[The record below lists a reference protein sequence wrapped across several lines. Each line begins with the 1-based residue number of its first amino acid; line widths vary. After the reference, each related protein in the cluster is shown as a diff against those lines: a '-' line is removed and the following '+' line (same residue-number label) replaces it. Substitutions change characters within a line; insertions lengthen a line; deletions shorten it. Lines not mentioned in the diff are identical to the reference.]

1 METPSN
7 SIESLFERVEAYG
20 KTTIEL
26 TKLKTLETTTAVAT
40 SLASRLI
47 VFLMIA
53 FFVLVLSI
61 GVALFLGDLLEK
73 SYYGFFIVA
82 AFYLILG
89 LILHY
94 NLSKWIN
101 KPIGNF
107 FISQFLQ

>member
-1 METPSN
+1 METPSS

-26 TKLKTLETTTAVAT
+26 TKLKALETTTVVAT

-47 VFLMIA
+47 VFMMIA
-53 FFVLVLSI
+53 FFVLILSI

-82 AFYLILG
+82 SFYLILG

-94 NLSKWIN
+94 NLNKWIN

>member
-7 SIESLFERVEAYG
+7 SIELLLERVEAYG

-26 TKLKTLETTTAVAT
+26 SKLKALEVTTGVAT
-40 SLASRLI
+40 SVASRLI

-94 NLSKWIN
+94 NLSKWMN

>member
-1 METPSN
+1 METPSS

-26 TKLKTLETTTAVAT
+26 SKLKALETTTTVAT
-40 SLASRLI
+40 SMASRLI
-47 VFLMIA
+47 VFMMIA

-73 SYYGFFIVA
+73 TYYGFFIVA